1 MILDI
6 LDHTRRTHLILLDC
20 VVRSKGKQN
29 CRKAMIRQAPHP
41 FNCRNWFAADV
52 LCSNVPSPCL
62 PKSPCTLSKVVLPG
76 HLSKRGA
83 STHPSE
89 YCNILPFFDH
99 AIQFTPGSTLSVLL
113 RTRIVF
119 GVSAV
124 GGLETLQTR
133 RSPSD
138 VCVANISDFCLA
150 DEVCHAK
157 LTIGEGARAVV
168 NVCKIVNA
176 GCRAT
181 IKIEPFM
188 YLTLD

>member
-1 MILDI
+1 MRTSQAHVSLS
-6 LDHTRRTHLILLDC
+6 RRVLLA
-20 VVRSKGKQN
+20 KYFYQN
-29 CRKAMIRQAPHP
+29 FC
-41 FNCRNWFAADV
+41 
-52 LCSNVPSPCL
+52 
-62 PKSPCTLSKVVLPG
+62 
-76 HLSKRGA
+76 SKRRA

-99 AIQFTPGSTLSVLL
+99 AIQFMPGSTLSVLL

-133 RSPSD
+133 RSPSE
-138 VCVANISDFCLA
+138 VCVANISDFCLV
-150 DEVCHAK
+150 DEACHAK
-157 LTIGEGARAVV
+157 FTIGEGARAVV
-168 NVCKIVNA
+168 NVCKIVKE

-188 YLTLD
+188 YLTSD